1 MELRG
6 GTLVKVDGRKLREWR
21 QRRLLT
27 LRELGAKSG
36 VQFHTIHAIETGKQ
50 EPRVSTVRN
59 LISALD
65 IPAEEVFPPKWEDPG
80 QSAGSG
86 NATE

>member
-1 MELRG
+1 M
-6 GTLVKVDGRKLREWR
+6 VSVDGAKLREWR

-27 LRELGAKSG
+27 LRELAAKSG

-50 EPRVSTVRN
+50 EPRVSTVRK

-65 IPAEEVFPPKWEDPG
+65 IPAEELLTLDREDPD
-80 QSAGSG
+80 QS
-86 NATE
+86 TEV

>member
-1 MELRG
+1 M
-6 GTLVKVDGRKLREWR
+6 VSVDGAKLREWR

-27 LRELGAKSG
+27 LRELAAKSG

-50 EPRVSTVRN
+50 EPRVSTVRK

-65 IPAEEVFPPKWEDPG
+65 IPAEELLTLDREDPD
-80 QSAGSG
+80 QS
-86 NATE
+86 TEA

>member
-1 MELRG
+1 
-6 GTLVKVDGRKLREWR
+6 LVSVDGAKLREWR

-27 LRELGAKSG
+27 LRELAAKSG

-50 EPRVSTVRN
+50 EPRVSTVRK

-65 IPAEEVFPPKWEDPG
+65 IPAEELLTLDREDPD
-80 QSAGSG
+80 QSTDA
-86 NATE
+86 

>member
-1 MELRG
+1 
-6 GTLVKVDGRKLREWR
+6 LVSVDGAKLREWR

-27 LRELGAKSG
+27 LRELAAKSG

-50 EPRVSTVRN
+50 EPRVSTVRK

-65 IPAEEVFPPKWEDPG
+65 IPAEELLTLDRENPD
-80 QSAGSG
+80 QS
-86 NATE
+86 TEA

>member
-1 MELRG
+1 
-6 GTLVKVDGRKLREWR
+6 LVSVDGGKLREWR

-27 LRELGAKSG
+27 LRELAAKSG

-50 EPRVSTVRN
+50 EPRVSTVRK

-65 IPAEEVFPPKWEDPG
+65 IPAEELLTLDREAPD
-80 QSAGSG
+80 QS
-86 NATE
+86 TEA

>member
-1 MELRG
+1 MQLRG
-6 GTLVKVDGRKLREWR
+6 GTLVRVDGRKLREWR

-27 LRELGAKSG
+27 LRQLAAKSG

-50 EPRVSTVRN
+50 EPRVSTVRK

-65 IPAEEVFPPKWEDPG
+65 IPAEELLTLDREDPD
-80 QSAGSG
+80 QS
-86 NATE
+86 TEA

>member
-1 MELRG
+1 
-6 GTLVKVDGRKLREWR
+6 LVSVDGRKLREWR

-27 LRELGAKSG
+27 LRELAAKSG

-50 EPRVSTVRN
+50 EPRVSTVRK

-65 IPAEEVFPPKWEDPG
+65 IPAEELLTLDREDPD
-80 QSAGSG
+80 QS
-86 NATE
+86 TEA

>member
-1 MELRG
+1 
-6 GTLVKVDGRKLREWR
+6 LVSVDGAKLREWR

-27 LRELGAKSG
+27 LRELAAKSG

-50 EPRVSTVRN
+50 EPRVSTVRK

-65 IPAEEVFPPKWEDPG
+65 IPADELLTLDREDPD
-80 QSAGSG
+80 QS
-86 NATE
+86 TEA

>member
-1 MELRG
+1 
-6 GTLVKVDGRKLREWR
+6 LVSVDGAKLREWR

-27 LRELGAKSG
+27 LRELAAKSG

-50 EPRVSTVRN
+50 EPRVSTVRK

-65 IPAEEVFPPKWEDPG
+65 IPAEELLTLDREDPD
-80 QSAGSG
+80 QS
-86 NATE
+86 TEA

>member
-1 MELRG
+1 M
-6 GTLVKVDGRKLREWR
+6 VSVDGAKLREWR

-27 LRELGAKSG
+27 LRELAAKSG

-50 EPRVSTVRN
+50 EPRVSTVRK

-65 IPAEEVFPPKWEDPG
+65 IPADELLTLDREDPD
-80 QSAGSG
+80 QS
-86 NATE
+86 TEA

>member
-1 MELRG
+1 
-6 GTLVKVDGRKLREWR
+6 LVSVDGAKLREWR

-27 LRELGAKSG
+27 LRELAAKSG

-50 EPRVSTVRN
+50 EPRMSTVRK

-65 IPAEEVFPPKWEDPG
+65 IPAEELLTLDRENPD
-80 QSAGSG
+80 QS
-86 NATE
+86 TEA

>member
-1 MELRG
+1 
-6 GTLVKVDGRKLREWR
+6 LVSVDGGKLREWR

-27 LRELGAKSG
+27 LRELAAKSG

-50 EPRVSTVRN
+50 EPRVSTVRK

-65 IPAEEVFPPKWEDPG
+65 IPAEELLTLDREDPD
-80 QSAGSG
+80 QS
-86 NATE
+86 TEA

>member
-1 MELRG
+1 
-6 GTLVKVDGRKLREWR
+6 LVSVDGAKLREWR

-27 LRELGAKSG
+27 LRELAAKSG

-50 EPRVSTVRN
+50 EPRVSTVRK

-65 IPAEEVFPPKWEDPG
+65 IPAEELLTLDREDLD
-80 QSAGSG
+80 QS
-86 NATE
+86 TEA

>member
-1 MELRG
+1 VQLWG
-6 GTLVKVDGRKLREWR
+6 GTLVRVDGRKLREWR

-27 LRELGAKSG
+27 LRELAAKSG

-50 EPRVSTVRN
+50 EPRVSTVRK

-65 IPAEEVFPPKWEDPG
+65 IPAEELLTLDREDLD
-80 QSAGSG
+80 QSTDA
-86 NATE
+86 

>member
-1 MELRG
+1 LRT
-6 GTLVKVDGRKLREWR
+6 GTLVSVDGGKLREWR

-27 LRELGAKSG
+27 LRELAAKSG

-50 EPRVSTVRN
+50 EPRVSTVRK

-65 IPAEEVFPPKWEDPG
+65 IPAEELLTLDREDPD
-80 QSAGSG
+80 QS
-86 NATE
+86 TEA

>member
-1 MELRG
+1 
-6 GTLVKVDGRKLREWR
+6 LVSVDGGKLREWR

-27 LRELGAKSG
+27 LRELAAKSG

-50 EPRVSTVRN
+50 EPRVSTVRK

-65 IPAEEVFPPKWEDPG
+65 IPAEELLTLDRENPD
-80 QSAGSG
+80 QS
-86 NATE
+86 TEA

>member
-1 MELRG
+1 
-6 GTLVKVDGRKLREWR
+6 LVSVDGAKLREWR

-27 LRELGAKSG
+27 LRELAAKSG

-50 EPRVSTVRN
+50 EPRVSTVRK

-65 IPAEEVFPPKWEDPG
+65 IPAEELLTLDRENPN
-80 QSAGSG
+80 QS
-86 NATE
+86 TEA

>member
-1 MELRG
+1 MQLWG
-6 GTLVKVDGRKLREWR
+6 DILVSVDGSKLREWR

-27 LRELGAKSG
+27 LRELAVKSG

-50 EPRVSTVRN
+50 EPRMSTVRK

-65 IPAEEVFPPKWEDPG
+65 IPAEELLTLDREDPD
-80 QSAGSG
+80 QS
-86 NATE
+86 TEA

>member
-1 MELRG
+1 
-6 GTLVKVDGRKLREWR
+6 LVSVDGAKLREWR

-27 LRELGAKSG
+27 LRELAAKSG

-50 EPRVSTVRN
+50 EPRVSTVRK

-65 IPAEEVFPPKWEDPG
+65 IPAEELLTLDRENPD
-80 QSAGSG
+80 QSTQA
-86 NATE
+86 

>member
-1 MELRG
+1 M
-6 GTLVKVDGRKLREWR
+6 VSVDGAKLREWR

-27 LRELGAKSG
+27 LRELAAKSG

-50 EPRVSTVRN
+50 EPRVSTVRK

-65 IPAEEVFPPKWEDPG
+65 IPAEELLTLDREDPD
-80 QSAGSG
+80 Q
-86 NATE
+86 NTEA

>member
-1 MELRG
+1 M
-6 GTLVKVDGRKLREWR
+6 VSVDGAKLREWR

-27 LRELGAKSG
+27 LRELAAKSG

-50 EPRVSTVRN
+50 EPRVSTVRK

-65 IPAEEVFPPKWEDPG
+65 IPAEELLTLDREDPH
-80 QSAGSG
+80 QS
-86 NATE
+86 TEA

>member
-1 MELRG
+1 
-6 GTLVKVDGRKLREWR
+6 LVSVDGAKLREWR

-27 LRELGAKSG
+27 LRELAAKSG

-50 EPRVSTVRN
+50 EPRVSTVRK

-65 IPAEEVFPPKWEDPG
+65 IPADELLTLDRENPD
-80 QSAGSG
+80 QS
-86 NATE
+86 TEA

>member
-1 MELRG
+1 
-6 GTLVKVDGRKLREWR
+6 LVSVDGGKLREWR

-27 LRELGAKSG
+27 LRELAAKSG

-50 EPRVSTVRN
+50 EPRVSTVRK

-65 IPAEEVFPPKWEDPG
+65 IPAEELLTLDRENPN
-80 QSAGSG
+80 QS
-86 NATE
+86 TEA